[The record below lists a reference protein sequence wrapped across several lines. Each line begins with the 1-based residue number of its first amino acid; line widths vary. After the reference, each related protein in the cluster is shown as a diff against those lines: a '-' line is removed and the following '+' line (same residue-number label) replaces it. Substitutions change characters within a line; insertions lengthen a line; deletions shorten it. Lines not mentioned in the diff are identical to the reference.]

1 MTGIIVKTKIKE
13 VIKKVDEENIVNNV
27 SDEVGPALDKKVEEI
42 LSNAVKRAKANQRKT
57 LFARDL

>member
-13 VIKKVDEENIVNNV
+13 VIKKIDEERTVNNI

>member
-13 VIKKVDEENIVNNV
+13 IVKAVDEENLVNNI
-27 SDEVGPALDKKVEEI
+27 SEEVGPALDKKVEEI
-42 LSNAVKRAKANQRKT
+42 LKRAVQRAKANQRKT

>member
-13 VIKKVDEENIVNNV
+13 VVKALDESSTINNI
-27 SDEVGPALDKKVEEI
+27 SEEVGFELERKVEELI
-42 LSNAVKRAKANQRKT
+42 KQGIKRAKANQRKT